1 MSLRAQMRQR
11 RAQEFRLDLEMTV
24 GLELGVAPR
33 ADVVQ
38 HENGADA
45 GENRPQQVMRAG
57 EIKRFQPGAD
67 DGVAELLHQGWSSRL
82 EFGLQR

>member
-1 MSLRAQMRQR
+1 MRQH

-24 GLELGVAPR
+24 GLELGVAAR

-45 GENRPQQVMRAG
+45 CEDRPQQVMRTG
-57 EIKRFQPGAD
+57 EVQRFQSGAD
-67 DGVAELLHQGWSSRL
+67 DGVAKLLHRDA
-82 EFGLQR
+82 GLAGCICGAKLAEDR